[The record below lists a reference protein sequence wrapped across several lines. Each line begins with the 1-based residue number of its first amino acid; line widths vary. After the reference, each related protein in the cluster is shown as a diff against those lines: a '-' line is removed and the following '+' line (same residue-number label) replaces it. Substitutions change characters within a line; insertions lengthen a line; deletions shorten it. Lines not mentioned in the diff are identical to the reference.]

1 MTSYK
6 SITKLYIY
14 YKQRHLSNQV
24 NYSNL
29 LLWIVI
35 LMISLSKYVYY
46 SLQLMQVDDLYLED
60 FVTDT
65 IDMVFNEQ
73 VTALLELNDDF
84 I

>member
-14 YKQRHLSNQV
+14 YKQRHLLNQV
-24 NYSNL
+24 NYSFL
-29 LLWIVI
+29 LLWIII

-46 SLQLMQVDDLYLED
+46 SLQLMQVDDLYFED

-65 IDMVFNEQ
+65 IDMVFNEEK
-73 VTALLELNDDF
+73 TGLLELDDDF